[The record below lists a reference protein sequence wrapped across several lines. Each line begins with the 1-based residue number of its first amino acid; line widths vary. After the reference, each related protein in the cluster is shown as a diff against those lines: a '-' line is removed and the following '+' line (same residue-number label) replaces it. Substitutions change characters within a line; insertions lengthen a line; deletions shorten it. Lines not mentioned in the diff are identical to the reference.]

1 MFPDTVIEYT
11 RARFPDLAS
20 EDFRVD
26 LLDKGG
32 SGRKFY
38 RIQAPSGPTMIAVK
52 YDPEKE
58 ENKHYADI
66 ADYLDRSDVNVP
78 HIFLHDYAEGLIWMQ
93 DLGGKDLWSFRNAP
107 WAVRRPLYERALRQ
121 GFLLH
126 TSATEQW
133 NGVHPRF
140 EIEFNEEVYLW
151 EQSYFLEH
159 CLCGFFGLAEAD
171 ARRVMDGPAM
181 RGLALRL
188 ASEDRVLVHRDFQS
202 QNVIIHGGEA
212 WLIDFQGMRP
222 GLAQYDLASLLY
234 DPYVEL
240 SDAER
245 GELLS
250 FYKSLLE
257 ERASRLPAAKAAD
270 EGFDAIFLMCAAQR
284 LMQALGAY
292 GFLGLQ
298 RGKPA
303 FLSHIPAARRSLR
316 DVAVRAE
323 GLGDLVTLLDNLSE

>member
-20 EDFRVD
+20 ENFHVD
-26 LLDKGG
+26 LLEKGG

-52 YDPEKE
+52 YDPAKE
-58 ENKHYADI
+58 ENRHYADI
-66 ADYLDRSDVNVP
+66 SDYLDRSDVNVP
-78 HIFLHDYAEGLIWMQ
+78 HIFLHDHDEGLIWMQ

-133 NGVHPRF
+133 NGTHPKF
-140 EIEFNEEVYLW
+140 EVEFDERLYLW
-151 EQSYFLEH
+151 EQNYFFEH
-159 CLCGFFGLAEAD
+159 CLCGFFRLSETN
-171 ARRVMDGPAM
+171 ARAVMDAPAL
-181 RGLALRL
+181 RGLATTLS
-188 ASEDRVLVHRDFQS
+188 AEPRVLVHRDFQS

-240 SDAER
+240 TDSERAE
-245 GELLS
+245 LVA
-250 FYKSLLE
+250 FYKTLLE
-257 ERASRLPAAKAAD
+257 ARGGTAA
-270 EGFDAIFLMCAAQR
+270 ETFDDVFDMCAAQR

-292 GFLGLQ
+292 GCLGLQ
-298 RGKPA
+298 RGKPE
-303 FLSHIPAARRSLR
+303 FLAHIPAARGSLR
-316 DVAVRAE
+316 EVAGRVE
-323 GLGDLVTLLDNLSE
+323 GLAPLVTLLDQLPA